1 MAHVDQRTV
10 QREKGGVVP
19 GTSAALPAWA
29 RSLTALSN
37 VLDHATSLCYVVTTI
52 AFAAVMLL
60 GIFFRYVLND
70 SLAWSDE
77 LALIMFVWASFLSI
91 ASGYLHG
98 KHVHID
104 IVVEALR
111 SPWRKRV
118 EVLAEGLAGA
128 YLISLLV
135 SSVEAFEFV
144 GRGNTNALLW
154 PLTVPFLAIP
164 VAGALM
170 LIHWTRRNVI
180 DTTWATSLSKLLVIV
195 GFFYLVYLPLGQYVQ
210 LGGAARFWL
219 LTLAFFVPLLIGV
232 PVAFAIG
239 LMATMYVAVFGN
251 VPFHEGARQISYGIE
266 ILTLMA
272 IPLLILGG
280 RIMHAAG
287 IAEHMVRFALVLV
300 GRMRGGLGASNV
312 VASLLFGDISGSP
325 VSDTAAIGSLM
336 IPQMKRRGY
345 RPDFCAGLQ
354 GASGTLALLA
364 PFSITVI
371 LYATA
376 TGVSVGRLAAATI
389 VPAFLVAASFML
401 VALIHANRNDY
412 PRELIPRDLIRPYI
426 VNAVP
431 GLLAIVLI
439 VVGILGG
446 VFTPAEVGAI
456 LVGYVLILT
465 AFFYRRARLR
475 ELYRATIEAGHI
487 SGMTIFMIATSALLA
502 FMLARDLVSILLVD
516 TVSALTTDK
525 LAIIFLVNVVFII
538 LGMVL
543 EAAPMIFGFLPSFMP
558 LLQHAGVDLVHF
570 GILFAIN
577 MGLGMLIPP
586 VALNLFVST
595 AIAEVRYHEAVRA
608 CMPFIVIMVI
618 DWIIVA
624 VFPQVPLLLPHLL
637 YGHPMP

>member
-1 MAHVDQRTV
+1 MDEATKLAA
-10 QREKGGVVP
+10 EEIPPLLPTAAAP
-19 GTSAALPAWA
+19 GWA
-29 RSLTALSN
+29 RPLVVLSD
-37 VLDHATSLCYVVTTI
+37 VLDQVTGALYVATTV
-52 AFAAVMLL
+52 AFASVMLL
-60 GIFFRYVLND
+60 GIFFRYVLNN

-77 LALIMFVWASFLSI
+77 LALIIFVWASFLSI
-91 ASGYLHG
+91 ASGYLHE

-104 IVVEALR
+104 ILVEALR

-135 SSVEAFEFV
+135 SSLEAFEFV

-164 VAGALM
+164 VAGVLM
-170 LIHWTRRNVI
+170 LIHWARRNVI
-180 DTTWATSLSKLLVIV
+180 DTTWVTSLSKLLVIL

-219 LTLAFFVPLLIGV
+219 LALAFFVPLLLGV

-239 LMATMYVAVFGN
+239 LVATMYLAVFGN

-266 ILTLMA
+266 ILALMA

-287 IAEHMVRFALVLV
+287 IALHMVRFAQVLV
-300 GRMRGGLGASNV
+300 GRVRGGLGASNV

-336 IPQMKRRGY
+336 IPEMKRRGY
-345 RPDFCAGLQ
+345 RADFCAGLQ
-354 GASGTLALLA
+354 GAAGTLALLA

-376 TGVSVGRLAAATI
+376 VGVSVGRLAAATFL
-389 VPAFLVAASFML
+389 PALLVALSFML
-401 VALIHANRNDY
+401 VVVLHARRHNY
-412 PRELIPRDLIRPYI
+412 PREPVPRGLVLPYTI
-426 VNAVP
+426 SAVP
-431 GLLAIVLI
+431 GLFAIVLI

-456 LVGYVLILT
+456 LVAYVLLLT
-465 AFFYRRARLR
+465 VLLYRRARPR
-475 ELYRATIEAGHI
+475 ELCRATIEAGHI
-487 SGMTIFMIATSALLA
+487 SGMTLFMIATSALLA
-502 FMLARDLVSILLVD
+502 FMLARDLVSDLLVD
-516 TVSALTTDK
+516 TVSAFTTDR
-525 LAIIFLVNVVFII
+525 LVVIFLVNIVFII

-543 EAAPMIFGFLPSFMP
+543 EAAPMIFGFLPSFLP
-558 LLQHAGVDLVHF
+558 LLQHVGVDPVHF

-577 MGLGMLIPP
+577 MGLGALIPP

-595 AIAEVRYHEAVRA
+595 ALAEVRYHEAVRA
-608 CMPFIVIMVI
+608 CVPFIVIMVI
-618 DWIIVA
+618 DWVIVA
-624 VFPQVPLLLPHLL
+624 VFPQIPLLLPHLL
-637 YGHPMP
+637 YGHPLP